1 MNKAALIPLI
11 ALVGCTKPDT
21 QPPPPVGSVVVQSD
35 YADIKIRY
43 QPPIPPF
50 TEEALAA
57 KVSGTVLLD
66 MTINPA
72 GLPTKAIAISGPE
85 PLRKFSESYAMRFQ
99 FEPVLLRGNPQSA
112 RFTMPMP
119 ILMRR

>member
-1 MNKAALIPLI
+1 MTRAMLIPLI
-11 ALVGCTKPDT
+11 ALVGCAQPDS
-21 QPPPPVGSVVVQSD
+21 QPAPPIGSMLVQSD

-66 MTINPA
+66 MTINIS

-85 PLRKFSESYAMRFQ
+85 SLRKFAEGYAMRFQ
-99 FEPVLLRGNPQSA
+99 FEPVRLRGNPQLA